1 MQDNYT
7 FPVVATVQSPYK
19 EKFGIPRQPG
29 LAPSVQSK
37 IVLIGEYN
45 QADCVAGLED
55 SSHIWLQF
63 VFHQSLE
70 HHWRPKVRPPRLG
83 GNQSMGV
90 FATRSPVRPSAI
102 GLSVVKLESISVN
115 GNVELTVSGLDLLD
129 GTPVLDI
136 KPYIPYVDKLE
147 HAQHGFAE
155 QAPELCKV
163 EIEPACVSFC
173 KQYQDQTGQDLAQM
187 LIEILQ
193 QDPRPAYQK
202 KTVTDK
208 LYGMKFLHFN
218 IRWQYQLNVDQKTS
232 LRLIA
237 IDHL

>member
-37 IVLIGEYN
+37 IILLGEYN
-45 QADCVAGLED
+45 QADCVAGLEG

-102 GLSVVKLESISVN
+102 GLSVVKLESISVRD
-115 GNVELTVSGLDLLD
+115 GVELTVSGLDLLD

-136 KPYIPYVDKLE
+136 KPYIPYVDKLDDAR
-147 HAQHGFAE
+147 HDFAE
-155 QAPELCKV
+155 QPPELCLV
-163 EIEPACVSFC
+163 EIDPACISFC
-173 KQYQDQTGQDLAQM
+173 KQYQDQTGQDLKQM

-202 KTVTDK
+202 KTVSDK
-208 LYGMKFLHFN
+208 VYGMKFLNFN
-218 IRWQYQLNVDQKTS
+218 VRWKYQKDPEQRIS
-232 LRLIA
+232 LKLLA
-237 IDHL
+237 IDCL